1 MLKEMTKEYFEM
13 QDLGRAAIEYV
24 RNVIKPGMNLK
35 DLRTLCERYLLENGA
50 DSFWWFGVGA
60 FMYAGDE
67 TAVSVVPESGYV
79 ASDRTIKEDDIITID
94 LSPQR
99 DGVWGDFARTI
110 ILEDGKVVSDISQ
123 IKHEEWRNGLLME
136 EFLHET
142 LMNIADEEMTFEELH
157 EKINT
162 ITEEKG
168 YKNLDSLGNFGHSIE
183 KRDEDRIYSEK
194 GNKEKLSSVA
204 MFTFEPHISLPGSK
218 YGFKK
223 EDIYYFL
230 DGKLTRM

>member
-1 MLKEMTKEYFEM
+1 MLKTMTKEYFEM
-13 QDLGRAAIEYV
+13 QNLGRAAIGYIQNIV
-24 RNVIKPGMNLK
+24 KPGMNLRK
-35 DLRTLCERYLLENGA
+35 LRMLCEQFMLENGA

-60 FMYAGDE
+60 FMYSGDE

-79 ASDRTIKEDDIITID
+79 ASDKVIQENDIITID

-110 ILEDGKVVSDISQ
+110 ILEDGKVVADISK
-123 IKHEEWRNGLLME
+123 IKHDEWRNGLLME

-142 LMNIADEEMTFEELH
+142 LMTIADEEMTFEELH
-157 EKINT
+157 EKINAV
-162 ITEEKG
+162 TEEKG

-223 EDIYYFL
+223 EDIYYFS
-230 DGKLTRM
+230 DGKLKRM